1 MNEGNAIIKG
11 KRRQDNKRQRHSPG
25 ILGQMEA
32 EELWMTVGRR
42 ERLSAGEKRPL
53 PQQAVGAGGLDAEER
68 PETKQAPESKEG

>member
-1 MNEGNAIIKG
+1 M
-11 KRRQDNKRQRHSPG
+11 HSPG
-25 ILGQMEA
+25 IFGQMEA